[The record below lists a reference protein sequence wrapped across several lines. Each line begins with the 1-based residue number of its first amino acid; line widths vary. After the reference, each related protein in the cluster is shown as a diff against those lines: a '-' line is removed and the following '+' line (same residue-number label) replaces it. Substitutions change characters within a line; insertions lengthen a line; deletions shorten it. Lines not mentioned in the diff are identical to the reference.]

1 MNQLTQ
7 WIFLFCLLF
16 LSVACDKES
25 ENNNW
30 VICPILPAD
39 SIAEEKSYLPYLNPE
54 DDDTIRILAL
64 GNSFSFD
71 AFYYLPSIVKE
82 RGKGLIAGNLI
93 YSACSLERHWKG
105 FTSADVKFDYV
116 KDYNRTHSYE
126 TGWTSQAALQDEE
139 WDIVCLQQVSSL
151 SGIYGSMVPYAF
163 ALQDT
168 VESRSD
174 RQVDWGWHLT
184 WAYEE
189 GSNHSAFSNY
199 HSSQDSMYN
208 SILAASYRMASEL
221 DVRLIFPTGTAIQYL
236 RAEVG
241 DSVCRDTYHLNPLG
255 RYTAA
260 CTWYEM
266 LYGEAATEIGYQP
279 SEITDAEAIKAREAA
294 HKAVADPFGKKLAAG
309 KE

>member
-1 MNQLTQ
+1 MKNLLV
-7 WIFLFCLLF
+7 FLPLSLF
-16 LSVACDKES
+16 LSLQAIGCDD
-25 ENNNW
+25 ENDEFNW
-30 VICPILPAD
+30 VVCPTLPAD
-39 SIAEEKSYLPYLNPE
+39 SILGEESYLPYLNPE

-82 RGKGLIAGNLI
+82 RGKGLIAGNLV

-151 SGIYGSMVPYAF
+151 SGTYSSMVPYAF

-168 VESRSD
+168 VESRLG
-174 RQVDWGWHLT
+174 RKVDWGWHLI
-184 WAYEE
+184 WSYEKD
-189 GSNHSAFSNY
+189 SSYSA
-199 HSSQDSMYN
+199 SMYSN
-208 SILAASYRMASEL
+208 VLAASYRIASEL
-221 DVRLIFPTGTAIQYL
+221 DVRLFIPTGTAIQYL

-241 DSVCRDTYHLNPLG
+241 DSVCRDTHHLNPLG

-266 LYGEAATEIGYQP
+266 LYGEAATEISYHP
-279 SEITDAEAIKAREAA
+279 SEITDAEAILAREAA
-294 HKAVADPFGKKLAAG
+294 HKAVADPFGRKLTAG
-309 KE
+309 KEQGKM